1 MHRSFTLTIP
11 QPCSASWAAMNP
23 TTAGRHCAACQKTVV
38 DFTSMSDA
46 EVLAYLARAAGS
58 RMCGRFAAGQLE
70 RPLQRVAPAAPKRWR
85 AWLTA
90 AVAVWGLREVAAQEG
105 RAQAPTEQRELP
117 TNSPLNYSAKPDYE
131 GPAVKPGPV
140 LLRGIIVDSTTQEAT
155 SYGTVLIK
163 GTTIG
168 VAAHEDGSF
177 ELNIPAEHC
186 RGGRVEL
193 NISAIGYRSQ
203 TVVVP
208 PAATGAVRIPMQ
220 PDNRLIGEL
229 IIVTQYRAMPPAPW
243 KPRAFYHW
251 GKYWATRPFRH
262 N

>member
-90 AVAVWGLREVAAQEG
+90 AVAVWGLREVAANEAK
-105 RAQAPTEQRELP
+105 AQAPTEQRELP
-117 TNSPLNYSAKPDYE
+117 ANSPLNYSAKPDYE

-140 LLRGIIVDSTTQEAT
+140 LLRGVLVDSVTHELV
-155 SYGTVLIK
+155 YGGTVIIK

-168 VAAHEDGSF
+168 IATHEDGSF

-193 NISAIGYRSQ
+193 NINAIGYLPQ

-208 PAATGAVRIPMQ
+208 QAAAGAVRIQMQ
-220 PDNRLIGEL
+220 LDNRLIGEL
-229 IIVTQYRAMPPAPW
+229 IVVTQYRLLPPAPW
-243 KPRAFYHW
+243 KPRAFYYW
-251 GKYWATRPFRH
+251 GKSWLTRPFRRS
-262 N
+262 